1 MTKVR
6 NLKRPYIIP
15 SRPQV
20 LVNIIKLLD
29 AEDIDIDEVVSVLR
43 KDVSLYSAVLAT
55 ANTPAFGGSGKVTSL
70 NEALMRIGFSKM
82 LTILRLLALR
92 NSFSKANNLEAFW
105 DTATEVAQLT
115 MSIMKKVSNKNLD
128 DAYSLGMMHNCGIPM
143 MVETIKEYQQ
153 FIDGIDTG
161 LVNTWLDA
169 ENDIFGMNHFQV
181 GYEIS
186 KRWLMPANVS
196 EAIILQA
203 TDIKKLGLESSD
215 NESVKLLLCSLL
227 MAKDISSIYRRFWRV
242 GDEVQEQCKL
252 EPVLAFVGISETDYQ
267 DMRET
272 FLEGLEQPKREN
284 A

>member
-1 MTKVR
+1 MTKTL

-15 SRPQV
+15 ARPQV
-20 LVNIIKLLD
+20 LVDIIKLLD
-29 AEDIDIDEVVSVLR
+29 AGDVDIDEVVSVLR

-55 ANTPAFGGSGKVTSL
+55 SNTPAFGGSGKVSSL

-82 LTILRLLALR
+82 LTILRMLALR

-105 DTATEVAQLT
+105 NTATEVAQLT
-115 MSIMKKVSNKNLD
+115 MSIMKKVSKKNLD

-143 MVETIKEYQQ
+143 MIETIKEYQQ
-153 FIDGIDTG
+153 FIDGVDTG

-186 KRWLMPANVS
+186 KRWLMPENVTQ
-196 EAIILQA
+196 ALILQA
-203 TDIKKLGLESSD
+203 TNIKELGLENSD
-215 NESVKLLLCSLL
+215 NEVVKLLLCSLL

-242 GDEVQEQCKL
+242 GDEPQEHCKL

-272 FLEGLEQPKREN
+272 YLEGLEQSKQ
-284 A
+284 

>member
-1 MTKVR
+1 MSKAL
-6 NLKRPYIIP
+6 NLKKPYIIP
-15 SRPQV
+15 ARPQV
-20 LVNIIKLLD
+20 LVKIIKLLD
-29 AEDIDIDEVVSVLR
+29 AEDIDIDEIVRVLR

-55 ANTPAFGGSGKVTSL
+55 ANTPAFGGTGKVTSL
-70 NEALMRIGFSKM
+70 SEALMRIGFSKM
-82 LTILRLLALR
+82 LTILRLLALK
-92 NSFSKANNLEAFW
+92 NSFSKASNLEAFW

-115 MSIMKKVSNKNLD
+115 MSIMKRVSKKHLD

-143 MVETIKEYQQ
+143 MMETIQEYQQ

-186 KRWLMPANVS
+186 KRWLMPSNVT

-203 TDIKKLGLESSD
+203 TDIENLGLDNSE

-227 MAKDISSIYRRFWRV
+227 MAKDISSIYRRLWRV
-242 GDEVQEQCKL
+242 GDEQQGHNKL
-252 EPVLAFVGISETDYQ
+252 EPILAYVGISETDYQ

-272 FLEGLEQPKREN
+272 FLERLEQPK
-284 A
+284 